1 MPLMGS
7 LYIGT
12 SGLQTSQNALNT
24 TAHNMSNVDTMGY
37 VRQQVSLTDSL
48 YNTLSVNMSSVS
60 NQQTGLGVTYAAT
73 RQVRSYFLDQSYR
86 KESGRSAFY
95 DTSSEALSEIENL
108 FGELDG
114 VSFSESL
121 DNLWTSVQELAKS
134 PSDTVKQGLLVQRA
148 SEFVYNAQSVYKG
161 LTNYQTNL
169 NNQVKS
175 QVEKIN
181 DYGKK
186 VQELNLAIN
195 KIEASGVE
203 HANDLRDARNQLL
216 DELSGYA
223 NISYEED
230 ANNIVSVQIE
240 GNDFIKPDIV
250 YEIGLDFNE
259 TTGFYTP
266 FWPQNATYTTNS
278 DGTRNYN
285 IENAKVFNLEQV
297 ISSANDTDIGS
308 LKALMLAR
316 GDHAATYED
325 LDDTINGQ
333 GYYDSNIS
341 QSVVMNVQAEFDQ
354 LIKNVTTAINQV
366 MSDASDRADA
376 AAKAATGD
384 PDATSDYMKNA
395 DGSVMQ
401 LFVTIAD
408 NGKMTTNNL
417 QTNAELV
424 EQPSKLGFILDDK
437 SEDQETADALKALF
451 EDSTYTLNPN
461 VTKKNTFTEYYSD
474 LISQVG
480 NSGTVY
486 KSILSTQQSTVSEID
501 TGRQQ
506 ISGVSQDEEMTN
518 MIKYQ
523 NAYNAASRYI
533 NVISEMLEHII
544 NTLGA

>member
-1 MPLMGS
+1 M
-7 LYIGT
+7 
-12 SGLQTSQNALNT
+12 
-24 TAHNMSNVDTMGY
+24 
-37 VRQQVSLTDSL
+37 
-48 YNTLSVNMSSVS
+48 
-60 NQQTGLGVTYAAT
+60 
-73 RQVRSYFLDQSYR
+73 
-86 KESGRSAFY
+86 
-95 DTSSEALSEIENL
+95 
-108 FGELDG
+108 
-114 VSFSESL
+114 
-121 DNLWTSVQELAKS
+121 
-134 PSDTVKQGLLVQRA
+134 
-148 SEFVYNAQSVYKG
+148 
-161 LTNYQTNL
+161 
-169 NNQVKS
+169 
-175 QVEKIN
+175 
-181 DYGKK
+181 
-186 VQELNLAIN
+186 
-195 KIEASGVE
+195 
-203 HANDLRDARNQLL
+203 
-216 DELSGYA
+216 
-223 NISYEED
+223 
-230 ANNIVSVQIE
+230 
-240 GNDFIKPDIV
+240 
-250 YEIGLDFNE
+250 
-259 TTGFYTP
+259 
-266 FWPQNATYTTNS
+266 
-278 DGTRNYN
+278 
-285 IENAKVFNLEQV
+285 
-297 ISSANDTDIGS
+297 
-308 LKALMLAR
+308 KALMLAR

-366 MSDASDRADA
+366 LSDASDRADA
-376 AAKAATGD
+376 AAKAASGD

-395 DGSVMQ
+395 DGTVMQ
-401 LFVTIAD
+401 LFNTIAD
-408 NGKMTTNNL
+408 NGKMTTNNI
-417 QTNAELV
+417 QINAELT

-451 EDSTYTLNPN
+451 EDSIYTLNPN